1 MSEIAIVIGN
11 KNYSLW
17 SLRVWLALKRCYI
30 GFDET
35 MLLLDMLDTKEKL
48 IHNSKSGLVPVLKF
62 ADITIWETMAICKY
76 LAEIYPAAKLWPDEA
91 KTRTYCRSVSNEMHA
106 GFVPLR
112 SHMSMDIKITYP
124 GEGRGPGVKYI
135 IARIVDIWANCQK
148 QFGQYGPFLFGEF
161 TIVVAVF
168 APPVARFKTFAIDVC
183 EVATA
188 YMSAVCECPGMQEW
202 RATAE
207 AETQIIKY
215 V

>member
-17 SLRVWLALKRCYI
+17 SVRVWLVLKRCYI

-135 IARIVDIWANCQK
+135 IARIVDIWSNCKNSLASKDHFYSANSPLLLRCLHRLLRALK
-148 QFGQYGPFLFGEF
+148 PLLSM
-161 TIVVAVF
+161 F
-168 APPVARFKTFAIDVC
+168 AKLLRLI
-183 EVATA
+183 
-188 YMSAVCECPGMQEW
+188 
-202 RATAE
+202 
-207 AETQIIKY
+207 
-215 V
+215 